1 MAAALIS
8 VSVTARCVLRK
19 GRLVSMS
26 RRPGAALALACC
38 STSRAPC
45 SCRRP
50 LLSMHSPHCVVA
62 TQRRPV
68 ASLAASDPGYLHRSI
83 VPTLHFQKSLPR
95 LPIPKLEDTL
105 RRYLAAQQ
113 PFLNEAAFRRTE
125 DLTRAFEVEEGQR
138 LHKELLAK
146 DKKNKH
152 TSYISEP
159 WFNMYLSGREP
170 VVLNH
175 NPFMLFAKEERPAYS
190 TQAVRATNLAISA
203 ARFLCTLRDGVLEPD
218 VFHLNPAK
226 TDTPGFRRWVRLLPP
241 AFSWYG
247 AYLRN
252 AYPLDM
258 SQYVNLFSST
268 RIPCA
273 LRDQLYMQPDARHVL
288 VMRRGHLYTFDLLDE
303 RGDILSP
310 LQILARFQYIIS
322 DPSPWPRHPLGFLT
336 TERRDTWAALRQ
348 RLLETGNS
356 AALKSLDSAV
366 LCFCLDE
373 ENGTRVQSKED
384 VAASASALSHA
395 MLHGRGGDRWFDKS
409 LSVIVA
415 NDGNAAVNFEHSWGD
430 GVAVLRFMN
439 EVFQKQKVSPDGVL
453 QLALQLAYLRLY
465 GTPADTY
472 ESCSTAA
479 FRHGRTETIRPA
491 SRAAIDCCHAFFA
504 RSPFQAS
511 SLRPLV
517 QTSCLHHGQLTK
529 EAAMGQGFDR
539 HLFAL
544 RRLAMQQNGGDATQ
558 VPAFYQ
564 DPAYARLN
572 HIILST
578 STLSSDAVTLG
589 GFAPVTPN
597 GLGVAYGIHND
608 WIGCNVSAYTSQNVP
623 DLMRALDMSLQEI
636 GDVLLGKDLKK

>member
-1 MAAALIS
+1 MK
-8 VSVTARCVLRK
+8 LR
-19 GRLVSMS
+19 
-26 RRPGAALALACC
+26 
-38 STSRAPC
+38 
-45 SCRRP
+45 
-50 LLSMHSPHCVVA
+50 
-62 TQRRPV
+62 
-68 ASLAASDPGYLHRSI
+68 
-83 VPTLHFQKSLPR
+83 
-95 LPIPKLEDTL
+95 
-105 RRYLAAQQ
+105 
-113 PFLNEAAFRRTE
+113 
-125 DLTRAFEVEEGQR
+125 
-138 LHKELLAK
+138 
-146 DKKNKH
+146 
-152 TSYISEP
+152 SEP

-439 EVFQKQKVSPDGVL
+439 EVFQDSTVQPAVDGDTSVPPLDADNAVRRLDFHLDDVVKAGVDTARKHFNRSVSALSIVPIVFQGYGKDFLKKQKVSPDGVL